1 MTPRLIASLALSTL
15 AVGSGCLLE
24 SAVGPG
30 AVTSSAPAT
39 APRPNTPTAVP
50 APAPTTPVIDGDA
63 TRAEPAAPTEAA
75 ASHAPQAAGE
85 AKAPKRRPRN
95 DDPKLT
101 AQDPPINMTSGAPWQ
116 LEPETDAHWQGTL
129 VQRPGPRSISREN
142 PICDAAHN
150 HCLHSNT
157 WFVSTLN
164 EEPISQAVVAF
175 RFENHFYQWSDVM
188 QMGPYGTRYGQF
200 VGYRT
205 APATARNTR
214 PSAVIVFHRNADN
227 ENSHD
232 PRFSN
237 DARASENWHIG
248 RVAEVNAADGTF
260 RFTEGRRFHPLAH
273 ARVAVES
280 VAQP

>member
-1 MTPRLIASLALSTL
+1 MHTRLLTSLFLSTL

-30 AVTSSAPAT
+30 AVTSDAPAVT
-39 APRPNTPTAVP
+39 PPPPRPSVP
-50 APAPTTPVIDGDA
+50 AGVPAAPSVEGNS
-63 TRAEPAAPTEAA
+63 TRAEPVAPSAAAP
-75 ASHAPQAAGE
+75 ASPAHTASE
-85 AKAPKRRPRN
+85 AKAPNHRPHN
-95 DDPKLT
+95 DEPMVPRP
-101 AQDPPINMTSGAPWQ
+101 QPPYNMTTGAPWQ

-129 VQRPGPRSISREN
+129 VQRPGPRAISRAN

-157 WFVSTLN
+157 WFVSTLT

-175 RFENHFYQWSDVM
+175 RFDNRFWMWSDAS

-205 APATARNTR
+205 VPATARNAR
-214 PSAVIVFHRNADN
+214 PGAVIVFHRNADN

-248 RVAEVNAADGTF
+248 RIAEVNAADGTF
-260 RFTEGRRFHPLAH
+260 RFTEGKRFHPLAH
-273 ARVAVES
+273 ARIAVES
-280 VAQP
+280 VLQP